1 MFTLNQI
8 HSYNTRSS
16 KLFRVARTRTKLRQF
31 SIKYQGPTTF
41 NSLSNEIKESLSYS
55 SLTKKLK
62 VTVHVG
68 TDQNI
73 EIEIFA
79 EYKYTLN
86 KLPVKILFFQYV

>member
-1 MFTLNQI
+1 MKSIHQVAISLWPKEAKRTYNQ
-8 HSYNTRSS
+8 YMCGE
-16 KLFRVARTRTKLRQF
+16 KLVKLR
-31 SIKYQGPTTF
+31 G
-41 NSLSNEIKESLSYS
+41 KEKKIRLVR
-55 SLTKKLK
+55 LKCKLK

-86 KLPVKILFFQYV
+86 KL